1 MPASDFAMPE
11 AVVLDEATATPT
23 YGLFIAEPWE
33 KGFGYTIG
41 NALRRVLLSSLEGT
55 AVSSV
60 RIDGVKHEFSTI
72 PDVIEDVTEVVLNLK
87 KLRFRCQGETPRM
100 LELYADKAGPVTGA
114 DIREDGV
121 TQVLN
126 PELVICTL
134 DKDRPVRM
142 EIEITKGRGYRS
154 SDENKRED
162 QPVGVIPIDSLF
174 SPVSRVAYDVQACR
188 VGQRTDYDRLDLRIW
203 TDGRLG
209 PQEALKTAALIL
221 REHVSVFA
229 EVEDE
234 QIEIERTM
242 SDEDRRLLEMLA
254 HSVNDMELSVRAKNC
269 LNSAGIRLL
278 GELVQKTDSELLQYR
293 NFGRKSLEDIKKKL
307 AGMELSL
314 GMTLHEDVAT
324 ALERRLAALDGDTET
339 QQD

>member
-11 AVVLDEATATPT
+11 SVVLDEATATPT
-23 YGLFIAEPWE
+23 YGLFITEPWE
-33 KGFGYTIG
+33 KGFGHTIG

-55 AVSSV
+55 AVASV
-60 RIDGVKHEFSTI
+60 KIDGVKHEFSTI

-87 KLRFRCQGETPRM
+87 KLRFRCQGEMPRTI
-100 LELYADKAGPVTGA
+100 ELYADKAGPVTGA
-114 DIREDGV
+114 HVREDGV

-126 PELVICTL
+126 SDLVICTL

-154 SDENKRED
+154 SEENKRED
-162 QPVGVIPIDSLF
+162 QPVGVIPVDSLF
-174 SPVSRVAYDVQACR
+174 SPVVRVAFDVEACR
-188 VGQRTDYDRLDLRIW
+188 VGQRTDYDRLDLQIW
-203 TDGRLG
+203 TDGRLS

-221 REHVSVFA
+221 REHVRVFA

-234 QIEIERTM
+234 QVDIERTM
-242 SDEDRRLLEMLA
+242 SDEDRRLLETLS

-307 AGMELSL
+307 VGMELSL
-314 GMTLHEDVAT
+314 GMTLHEEVAE